1 MKGYCDEY
9 ISLRGKDR
17 HKFWFKLYEEWW
29 TRYPWRLPDHEEP
42 PVNDP
47 KKMEELAYVG
57 EGDEK
62 LKSMVEEKV
71 RDVSLFVEISGF
83 GRRC

>member
-1 MKGYCDEY
+1 
-9 ISLRGKDR
+9 
-17 HKFWFKLYEEWW
+17 
-29 TRYPWRLPDHEEP
+29 
-42 PVNDP
+42 
-47 KKMEELAYVG
+47 MEELAYVG